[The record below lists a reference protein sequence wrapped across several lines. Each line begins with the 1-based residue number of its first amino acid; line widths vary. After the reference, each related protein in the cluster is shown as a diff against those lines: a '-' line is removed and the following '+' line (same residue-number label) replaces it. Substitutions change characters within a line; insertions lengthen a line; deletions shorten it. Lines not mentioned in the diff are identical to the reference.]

1 MNSYLGLVSEYA
13 KAHKKKNRLNVIC
26 IAISVMLVT
35 AIFGLA
41 DMSINAQINAY
52 IKQQG
57 NVHAIIKGISNNVAK
72 QISNRSDVKVTD
84 WVGVVEDT
92 NYQGKDLI
100 VQGSGQELA
109 EQMNLVVQEGK
120 YPSTEHE
127 ALLDKKA
134 LEQFRLSIGDTI
146 EVPFANGQTRRY
158 RITGVYGDFSA
169 LTGKDAH
176 GLFLTVDGIRAI
188 GSKQYAEYYC
198 IQFEKGANIRRA
210 LAEIKSEYDLSDEQL
225 SPNTILLGLMG
236 QSDDSAMWQLYL
248 TAAVLFS
255 LVTMSGVFMISG
267 SFNMSVLERTKFFGL
282 LRCLGASKRQIKRY
296 IRLEGLQY
304 SLKGI
309 PIGLLA
315 GCLMMWGSVFM
326 LNTLDLRFILPE
338 MPLFQISWPGIG
350 AGAAIGFLVVMLASR
365 APAKKAAQVS
375 PQAAV
380 TGNMNQ
386 TLNQQTSKAANTKF
400 HVDTS
405 MGIHHAFSNKKNMVL
420 TAGSFTLSIV
430 LLLSFTVLINFM
442 NYATNPLK
450 PYAPDI
456 TVMGADSS
464 SAIDRSVMEKIKTLP
479 HIKQLYGRMFSY
491 DIPANSKGR
500 NGTVTLVSY
509 DEPQFHWAEEMLIDG
524 EMENVQNGNGVLVG
538 YDKAEKSRWKIG
550 DAITL
555 DVLVKPYEL
564 QIAGILSDMPFD
576 AAGSEWVLICS
587 EATFTEST
595 GITDYTIID
604 MQVKED
610 ISAQVRSM
618 IPPEMRLLDK
628 QQSNQETRTAYYT
641 MAIFVYGFVFVI
653 ALVAIINILNTVN
666 ASVSNRMGNY
676 GVMRAVGM
684 SMRQLKRMVIAEVAS
699 YTAVGC
705 LAGSAL
711 GILLN
716 KFFFTIMVKSNWGA
730 NWQPP
735 FTVLIVAISAAILTT
750 FIAVISPAKKI
761 ERMSIV
767 NVVNAE

>member
-13 KAHKKKNRLNVIC
+13 KAHKKKNRLTVIC

-35 AIFGLA
+35 AIFGMV

-57 NVHAIIKGISNNVAK
+57 NVHVIFKGISNDVAK
-72 QISNRSDVKVTD
+72 QIGNRSDVKVSD

-92 NYQGKDLI
+92 TYQGKDLI

-134 LEQFRLSIGDTI
+134 LEQFGLSIGDTI
-146 EVPFANGQTRRY
+146 EVPFADGKVRKY
-158 RITGVYGDFSA
+158 DITGAYGDFSA
-169 LTGKDAH
+169 LAGKDAH

-188 GSKQYAEYYC
+188 SSKQYAEYYY
-198 IQFEKGANIRRA
+198 IQFEKGTNIRRA
-210 LAEIKSEYDLSDEQL
+210 LSEIKLQYDLRDEQL
-225 SPNTILLGLMG
+225 SLNTILLGLMG

-248 TAAVLFS
+248 TAAVLFL

-267 SFNMSVLERTKFFGL
+267 SFHMSVLERTQFFGL

-315 GCLMMWGSVFM
+315 GCLTMWGSVFM
-326 LNTLDLRFILPE
+326 LNKLGLQFILPE

-386 TLNQQTSKAANTKF
+386 TVNQKTSKSANTKF
-400 HVDTS
+400 HVDTA
-405 MGIHHAFSNKKNMVL
+405 MGINHAFSNKKNLVL

-430 LLLSFTVLINFM
+430 LLLSFNVLIEFM

-456 TVMGADSS
+456 TVMGADDSRT
-464 SAIDRSVMEKIKTLP
+464 IDRTVMEEIKTLP

-491 DIPANSKGR
+491 DIPASSKGQ

-550 DAITL
+550 DVITL
-555 DVLVKPYEL
+555 DISGKPYEL

-576 AAGSEWVLICS
+576 AADSEWVLICS
-587 EATFTEST
+587 EATFTELT

-610 ISAQVRSM
+610 ISAQVRSV
-618 IPPEMRLLDK
+618 IPPEMQLLDK
-628 QQSNQETRTAYYT
+628 QQRNQETRTAYYT

-653 ALVAIINILNTVN
+653 ALVAFINILNTVN

-705 LAGSAL
+705 LTGSAL

-716 KFFFTIMVKSNWGA
+716 KFFFTITVTSNWGA

-735 FTVLIVAISAAILTT
+735 LTVLIVTISVAILTT
-750 FIAVISPAKKI
+750 FIAVISPTRKI
-761 ERMSIV
+761 EKMSIV
-767 NVVNAE
+767 NVVNAG